1 MDEFVSN
8 PIFYTETTKDISI
21 SKSNTLIEAGFD
33 LTLAEHDLMTL
44 AINKLHKQATGNH
57 EVFITAQEFAVANK
71 ISESHAYQQL
81 KATADKLMERH
92 LKFPLYIDLDKKQNK
107 EPNAVCVVPP
117 KHGRYETVPTKHNW
131 LQSVGYMESNGFI
144 YLLFTD
150 PIRFLIDKTGD
161 SYTTY
166 NFTNTIEMTTFGGK
180 RLYEMVCKWK
190 DLGKTK
196 MMYIDEWK
204 DFFGVSSKY
213 EKVFEFKRWVLLPAI
228 AEVNSQGDFRISL
241 KQEKVG
247 RSITHFQILIK
258 KLKTEKTK
266 EKTNPSRDKDTLD
279 MFCNLSDGQINM
291 YSSILSKAHSIS
303 DLAGNKDYS
312 AFAIWIA
319 NILRDPTSVREETAK
334 RILKHCVQKQT
345 SKIKKLSIPIFC

>member
-1 MDEFVSN
+1 MYINYIGAVAMSEFVSN
-8 PIFYTETTKDISI
+8 PIFYIENTKDIPI

-44 AINKLHKQATGNH
+44 AINKLHKQGTGNH
-57 EVFITAQEFAVANK
+57 QVFITAQEFAVANK

-81 KATADKLMERH
+81 KVTADKLMERH

-131 LQSVGYMESNGFI
+131 LQSVGYADTSGFI
-144 YLLFTD
+144 YLHFSAPL
-150 PIRFLIDKTGD
+150 RFLIDRTGD
-161 SYTTY
+161 AYTTY
-166 NFTNTIEMTTFGGK
+166 NFTNTIEMKSFGGK

-190 DLGKTK
+190 DFGKTK
-196 MMYIDEWK
+196 MMYIDEWTE
-204 DFFGVSSKY
+204 FFGVADKY
-213 EKVFEFKRWVLLPAI
+213 PRTAEFKRRVLDPAI
-228 AEVNSQGDFRISL
+228 AEVNAQGDFRISL

-266 EKTNPSRDKDTLD
+266 EKTNPSRDPNTADLFTKMTDAQRHLFAKK
-279 MFCNLSDGQINM
+279 MSEM
-291 YSSILSKAHSIS
+291 PEMSSYSQGTES
-303 DLAGNKDYS
+303 YQQ
-312 AFAIWIA
+312 FAIRIA
-319 NILRDPTSVREETAK
+319 EMLLQPEKFREFYPLLT
-334 RILKHCVQKQT
+334 
-345 SKIKKLSIPIFC
+345 KLGYK

>member
-1 MDEFVSN
+1 MSEFVSS
-8 PIFYTETTKDISI
+8 PIFYTEKTKDIPI

-71 ISESHAYQQL
+71 ISDSHAYQQL

-92 LKFPLYIDLDKKQNK
+92 LKFPLYIDLDKKQNR

-161 SYTTY
+161 AYTTY
-166 NFTNTIEMTTFGGK
+166 DFTNTIEMTTFSGK
-180 RLYEMVCKWK
+180 RLYEMVCKWQ

-196 MMYIDEWK
+196 LMYIDEWK
-204 DFFGVSSKY
+204 DFFGVTDKY
-213 EKVFEFKRWVLLPAI
+213 PKTAEFKRWILLPAI
-228 AEVNSQGDFRISL
+228 AEVNAQGDFRISL
-241 KQEKVG
+241 NQEKIG
-247 RSITHFQILIK
+247 RTITHFQILIK
-258 KLKTEKTK
+258 KLKTEKAK
-266 EKTNPSRDKDTLD
+266 EKTNPSRDPNTADLFTKMTDAQRHLFANK
-279 MFCNLSDGQINM
+279 MSEM
-291 YSSILSKAHSIS
+291 PEMSSYSQGTESFQQ
-303 DLAGNKDYS
+303 
-312 AFAIWIA
+312 FAIRIA
-319 NILRDPTSVREETAK
+319 DMLLDPEKFKELFPILVKAGFNPK
-334 RILKHCVQKQT
+334 RL
-345 SKIKKLSIPIFC
+345 

>member
-44 AINKLHKQATGNH
+44 AINKLHKQDTGNH

-161 SYTTY
+161 AYTTY

-196 MMYIDEWK
+196 LMYIDEWK

-266 EKTNPSRDKDTLD
+266 EKTNPSRDPNTADLFTKMTDAQRHLFAKK
-279 MFCNLSDGQINM
+279 MSEM
-291 YSSILSKAHSIS
+291 PEMSSYSQGTES
-303 DLAGNKDYS
+303 YQQ
-312 AFAIWIA
+312 FAIRIA
-319 NILRDPTSVREETAK
+319 EMLLQPEKFREFYPLLT
-334 RILKHCVQKQT
+334 
-345 SKIKKLSIPIFC
+345 KLGYK

>member
-196 MMYIDEWK
+196 LMYIDEWK
-204 DFFGVSSKY
+204 EFFGVADKY
-213 EKVFEFKRWVLLPAI
+213 PRTAEFKRRVLDPAI
-228 AEVNSQGDFRISL
+228 AEVNAQGDFRISL

-266 EKTNPSRDKDTLD
+266 EKTNPSRDPNTADLFTKMTDAQRHLFAKK
-279 MFCNLSDGQINM
+279 MSEM
-291 YSSILSKAHSIS
+291 PEMSSYSQGTES
-303 DLAGNKDYS
+303 YQQ
-312 AFAIWIA
+312 FAIRIA
-319 NILRDPTSVREETAK
+319 EMLLQPEKFREFYPLLT
-334 RILKHCVQKQT
+334 
-345 SKIKKLSIPIFC
+345 KLGYK

>member
-1 MDEFVSN
+1 MSEFVSN
-8 PIFYTETTKDISI
+8 PIFYTEKTKDISI

-71 ISESHAYQQL
+71 ISDSHAYQQL

-266 EKTNPSRDKDTLD
+266 EKTNPSRDPNTADLFTKMTDAQRHLFAKK
-279 MFCNLSDGQINM
+279 MSEM
-291 YSSILSKAHSIS
+291 PEMSKYSQGTESYQQFAVRIAEMLLQPEKFRELYPVLEKA
-303 DLAGNKDYS
+303 GFK
-312 AFAIWIA
+312 
-319 NILRDPTSVREETAK
+319 
-334 RILKHCVQKQT
+334 
-345 SKIKKLSIPIFC
+345 

>member
-1 MDEFVSN
+1 MSEFVSN
-8 PIFYTETTKDISI
+8 PIFYTEKTKDISI

-57 EVFITAQEFAVANK
+57 EVFITAQEFAAANK
-71 ISESHAYQQL
+71 ISDSHAYQQL

-266 EKTNPSRDKDTLD
+266 EKTNPSRDPNTADLFTKMTDAQRHLFAKK
-279 MFCNLSDGQINM
+279 MSEM
-291 YSSILSKAHSIS
+291 PEMSSYSQGTES
-303 DLAGNKDYS
+303 YQQ
-312 AFAIWIA
+312 FAIRIA
-319 NILRDPTSVREETAK
+319 EMLLQPEKFREFYPLLT
-334 RILKHCVQKQT
+334 
-345 SKIKKLSIPIFC
+345 KLGYK

>member
-1 MDEFVSN
+1 
-8 PIFYTETTKDISI
+8 
-21 SKSNTLIEAGFD
+21 
-33 LTLAEHDLMTL
+33 
-44 AINKLHKQATGNH
+44 
-57 EVFITAQEFAVANK
+57 
-71 ISESHAYQQL
+71 
-81 KATADKLMERH
+81 
-92 LKFPLYIDLDKKQNK
+92 
-107 EPNAVCVVPP
+107 
-117 KHGRYETVPTKHNW
+117 
-131 LQSVGYMESNGFI
+131 MESNGFI

-204 DFFGVSSKY
+204 DFL
-213 EKVFEFKRWVLLPAI
+213 VFLVNMKKFLNLKRWVLLPAI

-319 NILRDPTSVREETAK
+319 NILRDPTSVERKPLNEF
-334 RILKHCVQKQT
+334 LKHCVQKQT

>member
-1 MDEFVSN
+1 
-8 PIFYTETTKDISI
+8 
-21 SKSNTLIEAGFD
+21 
-33 LTLAEHDLMTL
+33 
-44 AINKLHKQATGNH
+44 
-57 EVFITAQEFAVANK
+57 
-71 ISESHAYQQL
+71 
-81 KATADKLMERH
+81 
-92 LKFPLYIDLDKKQNK
+92 
-107 EPNAVCVVPP
+107 
-117 KHGRYETVPTKHNW
+117 
-131 LQSVGYMESNGFI
+131 MESNGFI

-334 RILKHCVQKQT
+334 RIFKALRTETDFKN
-345 SKIKKLSIPIFC
+345 

>member
-1 MDEFVSN
+1 MSEFVSN
-8 PIFYTETTKDISI
+8 PIFYTQITKDISI

-44 AINKLHKQATGNH
+44 AINKLHKQSTGNH
-57 EVFITAQEFAVANK
+57 EVFITAQEFAIANK

-117 KHGRYETVPTKHNW
+117 KHGRYEIVPTKHNW
-131 LQSVGYMESNGFI
+131 LQSVGYMDANGFI

-150 PIRFLIDKTGD
+150 PIRFLIDRTGD

-166 NFTNTIEMTTFGGK
+166 NFTNTIEMKSFGGK

-196 MMYIDEWK
+196 LMYIDEWK
-204 DFFGVSSKY
+204 EFFGVGDKY
-213 EKVFEFKRWVLLPAI
+213 PKVFEFKRWVLLPAI
-228 AEVNSQGDFRISL
+228 AEVNAQGDFRISL
-241 KQEKVG
+241 NQEKIG
-247 RSITHFQILIK
+247 RTITHFQILIK

-266 EKTNPSRDKDTLD
+266 EKPNLSRDPNTPDFFIKMTDAQRHLFANK
-279 MFCNLSDGQINM
+279 MSEM
-291 YSSILSKAHSIS
+291 PEMSKYSQGTES
-303 DLAGNKDYS
+303 YQQ
-312 AFAIWIA
+312 FAIRIA
-319 NILRDPTSVREETAK
+319 DMLLEPKKFRELYPILEKSGFQP
-334 RILKHCVQKQT
+334 
-345 SKIKKLSIPIFC
+345 

>member
-1 MDEFVSN
+1 MSEFVSN
-8 PIFYTETTKDISI
+8 PIFYTKKNKEISI

-57 EVFITAQEFAVANK
+57 EVFITAQEFAVANN
-71 ISESHAYQQL
+71 ISETHAYQQL
-81 KATADKLMERH
+81 KSTADKLMERH

-107 EPNAVCVVPP
+107 EANAVCVVPP

-161 SYTTY
+161 AYTTY

-196 MMYIDEWK
+196 LMYIDEWK
-204 DFFGVSSKY
+204 DFFGVADKY
-213 EKVFEFKRWVLLPAI
+213 PRTAEFKRWVLLPAI
-228 AEVNSQGDFRISL
+228 AEVNAQGDFRISL
-241 KQEKVG
+241 NQEKIG
-247 RSITHFQILIK
+247 RTITHFQILIK

-266 EKTNPSRDKDTLD
+266 EKTNPSRDPNTADLFTKMTDAQRHLFAKK
-279 MFCNLSDGQINM
+279 MSEM
-291 YSSILSKAHSIS
+291 PEMSSYSQGTES
-303 DLAGNKDYS
+303 YQQ
-312 AFAIWIA
+312 FAIRIA
-319 NILRDPTSVREETAK
+319 EMLLQPEKFREFYPLLT
-334 RILKHCVQKQT
+334 
-345 SKIKKLSIPIFC
+345 KLGYK

>member
-1 MDEFVSN
+1 MSEFVSN
-8 PIFYTETTKDISI
+8 PIFYTKKNKEISI

-57 EVFITAQEFAVANK
+57 EVFITAQEFAVANN
-71 ISESHAYQQL
+71 ISETHAYQQL
-81 KATADKLMERH
+81 KSTADKLMERH

-107 EPNAVCVVPP
+107 EANAVCVVPP

-161 SYTTY
+161 AYTTY

-196 MMYIDEWK
+196 LMYIDEWK
-204 DFFGVSSKY
+204 DFFGVADKY
-213 EKVFEFKRWVLLPAI
+213 PRTAEFKRWVLLPAI
-228 AEVNSQGDFRISL
+228 AEVNAQGDFRISL
-241 KQEKVG
+241 NQEKIG
-247 RSITHFQILIK
+247 RTITHFQILIK

-266 EKTNPSRDKDTLD
+266 EKTNPSRDPNTADLFTKMTDAQRHLFAKKMSEMPEMSSYSQGTESYQQFAVRIAD
-279 MFCNLSDGQINM
+279 MLLQPEKFRKL
-291 YSSILSKAHSIS
+291 YPILEKAGFQ
-303 DLAGNKDYS
+303 A
-312 AFAIWIA
+312 
-319 NILRDPTSVREETAK
+319 
-334 RILKHCVQKQT
+334 
-345 SKIKKLSIPIFC
+345 

>member
-1 MDEFVSN
+1 MDSCIKL
-8 PIFYTETTKDISI
+8 IFYTEKTKDISI

-71 ISESHAYQQL
+71 ISDSHAYQQL

-228 AEVNSQGDFRISL
+228 AEVNKQGDFRISL

-247 RSITHFQILIK
+247 RNITHFQILIK
-258 KLKTEKTK
+258 KNTIENPTKCTKTI
-266 EKTNPSRDKDTLD
+266 D
-279 MFCNLSDGQINM
+279 MFDKPTDTFIRMSEAQLDTFASKLADLSEVQAMANVGEEM
-291 YSSILSKAHSIS
+291 PSFKARLRSM
-303 DLAGNKDYS
+303 LKD
-312 AFAIWIA
+312 
-319 NILRDPTSVREETAK
+319 PE
-334 RILKHCVQKQT
+334 KQ
-345 SKIKKLSIPIFC
+345 KKLTPYLAQVGFKSN

>member
-266 EKTNPSRDKDTLD
+266 EKTNPSRDPNT
-279 MFCNLSDGQINM
+279 
-291 YSSILSKAHSIS
+291 A
-303 DLAGNKDYS
+303 DLFTKMTDAQRHL
-312 AFAIWIA
+312 FA
-319 NILRDPTSVREETAK
+319 
-334 RILKHCVQKQT
+334 
-345 SKIKKLSIPIFC
+345 KKLSDMPEMSKYSHGTESYEQFAIRIAEMLLDPEKRKELAPYLVKVGFSEKP

>member
-1 MDEFVSN
+1 MSEFVSN
-8 PIFYTETTKDISI
+8 PIFYTKKNKEISI

-57 EVFITAQEFAVANK
+57 EVFITAQEFAVANN
-71 ISESHAYQQL
+71 ISETHAYQQL
-81 KATADKLMERH
+81 KSTADKLMERH

-107 EPNAVCVVPP
+107 EANAVCVVPP

-161 SYTTY
+161 AYTTY

-196 MMYIDEWK
+196 LMYIDEWK
-204 DFFGVSSKY
+204 DFFGVADKY
-213 EKVFEFKRWVLLPAI
+213 PRTAEFKRWVLLPTI
-228 AEVNSQGDFRISL
+228 AEVNAQGDFRISL
-241 KQEKVG
+241 NQEKIG
-247 RSITHFQILIK
+247 RTITHFQILIK

-266 EKTNPSRDKDTLD
+266 EKTNPSRDPNTADLFTKMTDAQRHLFAKKMSEMPEMSSYSQGTESYQQFAVRIAD
-279 MFCNLSDGQINM
+279 MLLEPEKFRELYQCLE
-291 YSSILSKAHSIS
+291 KAGFQ
-303 DLAGNKDYS
+303 A
-312 AFAIWIA
+312 
-319 NILRDPTSVREETAK
+319 
-334 RILKHCVQKQT
+334 
-345 SKIKKLSIPIFC
+345 

>member
-1 MDEFVSN
+1 MSEFVSN
-8 PIFYTETTKDISI
+8 PIFYTKKNKEISI

-57 EVFITAQEFAVANK
+57 EVFITAQEFAVANN
-71 ISESHAYQQL
+71 ISETHAYQQL
-81 KATADKLMERH
+81 KSTADKLMERH

-107 EPNAVCVVPP
+107 EANAVCVVPP

-161 SYTTY
+161 AYTTY

-196 MMYIDEWK
+196 LMYIDEWK
-204 DFFGVSSKY
+204 DFFGVADKY
-213 EKVFEFKRWVLLPAI
+213 PRTAEFKRWVLLPAI
-228 AEVNSQGDFRISL
+228 AEVNAQGDFRISL
-241 KQEKVG
+241 NQEKIG
-247 RSITHFQILIK
+247 RTITHFQILIK

-266 EKTNPSRDKDTLD
+266 EKTNPSRDPNTADLFTKMTDAQRHLFANK
-279 MFCNLSDGQINM
+279 MSEM
-291 YSSILSKAHSIS
+291 PEMSSYSQGTES
-303 DLAGNKDYS
+303 YQQ
-312 AFAIWIA
+312 FAVRIA
-319 NILRDPTSVREETAK
+319 EMLLEPEKFREFYPLLT
-334 RILKHCVQKQT
+334 
-345 SKIKKLSIPIFC
+345 KLGYK

>member
-1 MDEFVSN
+1 MSEFVSN

-44 AINKLHKQATGNH
+44 AINKLHKQATGNND
-57 EVFITAQEFAVANK
+57 VFITAQEFAVANK

-92 LKFPLYIDLDKKQNK
+92 LKFPLYVDLDKKQNK
-107 EPNAVCVVPP
+107 EPNPVCVVPP
-117 KHGRYETVPTKHNW
+117 KHGRYEIVPTKHNW
-131 LQSVGYMESNGFI
+131 LQSVGYMDANGFI

-213 EKVFEFKRWVLLPAI
+213 EKIFEFKRWVLLPAI
-228 AEVNSQGDFRISL
+228 AEVNAQGDFRISL

-266 EKTNPSRDKDTLD
+266 EKTNPSRDPNTADLFTKMTDAQRHLFAKK
-279 MFCNLSDGQINM
+279 MSEM
-291 YSSILSKAHSIS
+291 PEMSSYSQGTES
-303 DLAGNKDYS
+303 YQQ
-312 AFAIWIA
+312 FAVRIA
-319 NILRDPTSVREETAK
+319 EMLLEPEKFREFYPLLT
-334 RILKHCVQKQT
+334 
-345 SKIKKLSIPIFC
+345 KLGYK

>member
-1 MDEFVSN
+1 MNENQFVSN
-8 PIFYTETTKDISI
+8 PIFYTDDKKDILI

-44 AINKLHKQATGNH
+44 AINKLHRQGTGNH
-57 EVFITAQEFAVANK
+57 EVFITAKEFAVANK

-81 KATADKLMERH
+81 KSTADKLMERKI
-92 LKFPLYIDLDKKQNK
+92 KFPLYVDSDKKIK
-107 EPNAVCVVPP
+107 GEPNCVGVLPP
-117 KHGRYETVPTKHNW
+117 KHGRFQVANAQYNW
-131 LQSVGYMESNGFI
+131 LQGVAYAEDQGFI
-144 YLLFTD
+144 YLHFSD
-150 PIRFLIDKTGD
+150 PLKFLIDKTGD
-161 SYTTY
+161 AYTNY
-166 NFTNTIEMTTFGGK
+166 NYSKTIDMTSTNAK
-180 RLYEMVCKWK
+180 RLYELACKWK

-266 EKTNPSRDKDTLD
+266 EKTNPSRDPNTADLFTKMTDAQRHLFAKK
-279 MFCNLSDGQINM
+279 MSEM
-291 YSSILSKAHSIS
+291 PEMSSYSQGTES
-303 DLAGNKDYS
+303 YQQ
-312 AFAIWIA
+312 FAVRIA
-319 NILRDPTSVREETAK
+319 EMLLQPEKFREFYPLLT
-334 RILKHCVQKQT
+334 
-345 SKIKKLSIPIFC
+345 KLGYK

>member
-161 SYTTY
+161 AYTTY

-266 EKTNPSRDKDTLD
+266 EKTNPSRDPNTADLFTKMTDAQRHLFAKK
-279 MFCNLSDGQINM
+279 MSEM
-291 YSSILSKAHSIS
+291 PEMSSYSQGTES
-303 DLAGNKDYS
+303 YQQ
-312 AFAIWIA
+312 FAVRIA
-319 NILRDPTSVREETAK
+319 EMLLQPEKFREFYPLLT
-334 RILKHCVQKQT
+334 
-345 SKIKKLSIPIFC
+345 KLGYK

>member
-8 PIFYTETTKDISI
+8 PIFYIETTKDIPI

-44 AINKLHKQATGNH
+44 AINKLHKQGTGNH
-57 EVFITAQEFAVANK
+57 QVFITAQEFAVANK

-81 KATADKLMERH
+81 KVTADKLMERH

-131 LQSVGYMESNGFI
+131 LQSVGYADTSGFI
-144 YLLFTD
+144 YLHFSD
-150 PIRFLIDKTGD
+150 PLRFLIDRTGD
-161 SYTTY
+161 AYTTY
-166 NFTNTIEMTTFGGK
+166 NFTNTIEMKSFGGK

-190 DLGKTK
+190 DFGKTK

-204 DFFGVSSKY
+204 EFFGVSSKY

-228 AEVNSQGDFRISL
+228 AEVNAQGDFRISL

-266 EKTNPSRDKDTLD
+266 EKTNPSRDPNTADLFTKMTDAQRHLFAKK
-279 MFCNLSDGQINM
+279 MSEM
-291 YSSILSKAHSIS
+291 PEMSSYSQGTES
-303 DLAGNKDYS
+303 YQQ
-312 AFAIWIA
+312 FAIRIA
-319 NILRDPTSVREETAK
+319 EMLLQPEKFREFYPLLT
-334 RILKHCVQKQT
+334 
-345 SKIKKLSIPIFC
+345 KLGYK

>member
-1 MDEFVSN
+1 MSDFVAN
-8 PIFYTETTKDISI
+8 PIFYTGSTKDISI

-44 AINKLHKQATGNH
+44 AINKLHKQGTGNH
-57 EVFITAQEFAVANK
+57 DVFITAQEFAVANN

-81 KATADKLMERH
+81 KATAEKLMERH

-107 EPNAVCVVPP
+107 EPNPVCVVPP

-131 LQSVGYMESNGFI
+131 LQSVGYMESSGFI

-166 NFTNTIEMTTFGGK
+166 NFTNTIEMKSFGGK

-204 DFFGVSSKY
+204 NFFGVTDKY
-213 EKVFEFKRWVLLPAI
+213 GKVFEFKRWVLLPAI
-228 AEVNSQGDFRISL
+228 AEVNAQGDFRISL
-241 KQEKVG
+241 KQEKIG
-247 RSITHFQILIK
+247 RNITHFQILIK
-258 KLKTEKTK
+258 KNTVENPTKCPNTIDMFENPTDTFIRMSEAQLDTFSSKLSELTEVQAMANVGEDMKPFIARLRSMLKDTEK
-266 EKTNPSRDKDTLD
+266 
-279 MFCNLSDGQINM
+279 Q
-291 YSSILSKAHSIS
+291 
-303 DLAGNKDYS
+303 
-312 AFAIWIA
+312 
-319 NILRDPTSVREETAK
+319 
-334 RILKHCVQKQT
+334 
-345 SKIKKLSIPIFC
+345 KKLVPYLAQVGFKTK

>member
-1 MDEFVSN
+1 MSEFVSN
-8 PIFYTETTKDISI
+8 PIFYTKKNKEISI

-57 EVFITAQEFAVANK
+57 EVFITAQEFAVANN
-71 ISESHAYQQL
+71 ISETHAYQQL
-81 KATADKLMERH
+81 KSTADKLMERH

-107 EPNAVCVVPP
+107 EANAVCVVPP

-161 SYTTY
+161 AYTTY

-196 MMYIDEWK
+196 LMYIDEWK
-204 DFFGVSSKY
+204 DFFGVADKY
-213 EKVFEFKRWVLLPAI
+213 PRTAEFKRWVLLPAI
-228 AEVNSQGDFRISL
+228 AEVNAQGDFRISL
-241 KQEKVG
+241 NQEKIG
-247 RSITHFQILIK
+247 RTITHFQILIK

-266 EKTNPSRDKDTLD
+266 EKTNPSRDPNTADLFTKMTDAQRHLFAKK
-279 MFCNLSDGQINM
+279 MSEM
-291 YSSILSKAHSIS
+291 PEMSSYSQGTES
-303 DLAGNKDYS
+303 YQQ
-312 AFAIWIA
+312 FAVRIA
-319 NILRDPTSVREETAK
+319 EMLLQPEKFREFYPLLT
-334 RILKHCVQKQT
+334 
-345 SKIKKLSIPIFC
+345 KLGYK

>member
-1 MDEFVSN
+1 MSEFVSN
-8 PIFYTETTKDISI
+8 PIFYTEKTKDISI

-266 EKTNPSRDKDTLD
+266 EKTNPSRDPNTADLFTKMTDAQRHLFAKK
-279 MFCNLSDGQINM
+279 MSEM
-291 YSSILSKAHSIS
+291 PEMSSYSQGTES
-303 DLAGNKDYS
+303 YQQ
-312 AFAIWIA
+312 FAIRIA
-319 NILRDPTSVREETAK
+319 EMLLQPEKFREFYPLLT
-334 RILKHCVQKQT
+334 
-345 SKIKKLSIPIFC
+345 KLGYK

>member
-228 AEVNSQGDFRISL
+228 AEVNKQGDFRISL

-247 RSITHFQILIK
+247 RNITHFQILIK
-258 KLKTEKTK
+258 KNTIENPTKCTKTIDMFDKPRDTFIKMSDSQLDTFSSKLAELGEVQTMANVGEEMPSFKARLRSMLKDPEKQKKLAPYLVQIGFKTK
-266 EKTNPSRDKDTLD
+266 
-279 MFCNLSDGQINM
+279 
-291 YSSILSKAHSIS
+291 
-303 DLAGNKDYS
+303 
-312 AFAIWIA
+312 
-319 NILRDPTSVREETAK
+319 
-334 RILKHCVQKQT
+334 
-345 SKIKKLSIPIFC
+345 

>member
-196 MMYIDEWK
+196 LMYIDEWK
-204 DFFGVSSKY
+204 EFFGVVDKY
-213 EKVFEFKRWVLLPAI
+213 PRTAEFKRWVLLPAI

-266 EKTNPSRDKDTLD
+266 EKTNPSRDPNTADLFTKMTDAQRHLFAKK
-279 MFCNLSDGQINM
+279 MSEM
-291 YSSILSKAHSIS
+291 PEMSSYSQGTES
-303 DLAGNKDYS
+303 YQQ
-312 AFAIWIA
+312 FAIRIA
-319 NILRDPTSVREETAK
+319 EMLLQPEKFREFYPLLT
-334 RILKHCVQKQT
+334 
-345 SKIKKLSIPIFC
+345 KLGYK

>member
-1 MDEFVSN
+1 MLFRS
-8 PIFYTETTKDISI
+8 
-21 SKSNTLIEAGFD
+21 
-33 LTLAEHDLMTL
+33 
-44 AINKLHKQATGNH
+44 
-57 EVFITAQEFAVANK
+57 
-71 ISESHAYQQL
+71 
-81 KATADKLMERH
+81 
-92 LKFPLYIDLDKKQNK
+92 
-107 EPNAVCVVPP
+107 P

-196 MMYIDEWK
+196 LMYIDEWK

-266 EKTNPSRDKDTLD
+266 EKTNPSRDPNTADLFTKMTDAQRHL
-279 MFCNLSDGQINM
+279 FGHKL
-291 YSSILSKAHSIS
+291 AHDARVQS
-303 DLAGNKDYS
+303 DYS
-312 AFAIWIA
+312 QLIGTGSYEDFGRLLADMLA
-319 NILRDPTSVREETAK
+319 EE
-334 RILKHCVQKQT
+334 KHFKVFHPLLIEHGFK
-345 SKIKKLSIPIFC
+345 

>member
-1 MDEFVSN
+1 MSEFVSN
-8 PIFYTETTKDISI
+8 PIFYTEKTKDISI

-44 AINKLHKQATGNH
+44 AINKLHKQGTGNR

-81 KATADKLMERH
+81 KNTADKLMERH
-92 LKFPLYIDLDKKQNK
+92 LKFPLYIDLDKKQNR

-161 SYTTY
+161 AYTTY
-166 NFTNTIEMTTFGGK
+166 DFTNTIEMTTFSGK
-180 RLYEMVCKWK
+180 RLYEMVCKWQ

-196 MMYIDEWK
+196 LMYIDEWK
-204 DFFGVSSKY
+204 DFFGVTDKY
-213 EKVFEFKRWVLLPAI
+213 PKTAEFKRWILLPAI
-228 AEVNSQGDFRISL
+228 AEVNAQGDFRISL
-241 KQEKVG
+241 NQEKIG
-247 RSITHFQILIK
+247 RTITHFQILIK
-258 KLKTEKTK
+258 KLKTEKAK
-266 EKTNPSRDKDTLD
+266 EKTNPSRDPNTADLFTKMTDAQRHLFANK
-279 MFCNLSDGQINM
+279 MSEM
-291 YSSILSKAHSIS
+291 PEMSSYSQGTESFQQ
-303 DLAGNKDYS
+303 
-312 AFAIWIA
+312 FAIRIA
-319 NILRDPTSVREETAK
+319 DMLLDPEKFKELFPILVKAGFNPK
-334 RILKHCVQKQT
+334 RL
-345 SKIKKLSIPIFC
+345 

>member
-1 MDEFVSN
+1 MSEFVSN
-8 PIFYTETTKDISI
+8 PIFYTQITKDISI

-44 AINKLHKQATGNH
+44 AINKLHKQSTGNH
-57 EVFITAQEFAVANK
+57 EVFITAQEFAIANK

-81 KATADKLMERH
+81 KATADRLMERH

-117 KHGRYETVPTKHNW
+117 KHGRYEIVPTKHNW
-131 LQSVGYMESNGFI
+131 LQSVGYMDANGFI

-150 PIRFLIDKTGD
+150 PIRFLIDRTGD

-166 NFTNTIEMTTFGGK
+166 NFTNTIEMKSFGGK

-196 MMYIDEWK
+196 LMYIDEWK
-204 DFFGVSSKY
+204 EFFGVGDKY
-213 EKVFEFKRWVLLPAI
+213 PKVFEFKRWVLLPAI
-228 AEVNSQGDFRISL
+228 AEVNAQGDFRISL
-241 KQEKVG
+241 NQEKIG
-247 RSITHFQILIK
+247 RTITHFQILIK

-266 EKTNPSRDKDTLD
+266 EKPNLSRDPNTTDFFIKMTDAQRHLFANK
-279 MFCNLSDGQINM
+279 MSEM
-291 YSSILSKAHSIS
+291 PEMSKYSQGTES
-303 DLAGNKDYS
+303 YQQ
-312 AFAIWIA
+312 FAIRIA
-319 NILRDPTSVREETAK
+319 DMLLEPKKFRELYPILEKSGFQP
-334 RILKHCVQKQT
+334 
-345 SKIKKLSIPIFC
+345 